1 MKRAVSRVIFLMLAA
16 MVGAGYGKEGVGH
29 IGDIVTILFDGV
41 NSEKVRELAAYV
53 SQGMD
58 MGFGMK
64 PVNLADKGSSFLNTL
79 RAELGSLEGLG
90 AHREF
95 AHWRMEGGIPEGFLN
110 MLERQRPGCRQ
121 RVVELWKEF
130 VATRREAVKQVMH
143 LSGPNADRVAQSIA
157 SMMNDIHVLGDHT
170 TKDILGLRPMGNVV
184 RDYIESLD
192 LILGKDNGIAER
204 IKLEV
209 RHIPSTLTHQERAGR
224 ILTIL
229 ERYRGEMCPRI
240 YKVMSRFG
248 FDGYYRRLN
257 YQELRALTK
266 ISGTLGASGI
276 QQGTSAAQYLRQ
288 RGRVQ
293 RVKIGGREITKI
305 DLPVV
310 VDNHELYLRD
320 PYLAKHPDKLNVST
334 VTKGR
339 TLPTKVYKGAQGVAS
354 FIASPLGEGVT
365 AGVLS
370 FAISEGSTIIR
381 YRQGKLEDDQFRF
394 ETAFNSGKAVAEGST
409 ICILSSAFAEAP
421 MVLSLG
427 AMIIGGVAVE
437 QAGGLVWRA
446 IDREVGDFPGVTEDE
461 LFFGVSDE
469 VKRRRPIWDDGFI
482 DGLEKRTRQ
491 GGDPLKKAE
500 DEQLWKKGNPFF

>member
-1 MKRAVSRVIFLMLAA
+1 MKRAVSRVIFFILAT
-16 MVGAGYGKEGVGH
+16 MVGAGYVKAGA
-29 IGDIVTILFDGV
+29 IITILFDGLD
-41 NSEKVRELAAYV
+41 SEKVRELAAYV

-58 MGFGMK
+58 MGSGMK

-79 RAELGSLEGLG
+79 CAEFGTLKGLG
-90 AHREF
+90 PRREF
-95 AHWRMEGGIPEGFLN
+95 APWGMNDVIPEDFLN
-110 MLERQRPGCRQ
+110 IIEQQRPGCRR
-121 RVVELWKEF
+121 RVVELWNEF

-143 LSGPNADRVAQSIA
+143 LSGPHADRVAQSLA
-157 SMMNDIHVLGDHT
+157 SMMNDIHVLSGHIPT
-170 TKDILGLRPMGNVV
+170 GTLGVRSIGNVV
-184 RDYIESLD
+184 YDYIESLNW
-192 LILGKDNGIAER
+192 ILGKDNSISRR
-204 IKLEV
+204 IKFEI
-209 RHIPSTLTHQERAGR
+209 RHIPSTLTNQESAGR

-229 ERYRGEMCPRI
+229 KRYSGEMCPRI
-240 YKVMSRFG
+240 YKEMSRSG

-257 YQELRALTK
+257 YQGLRALTK

-320 PYLAKHPDKLNVST
+320 PYLAKHPDNLNVST

-409 ICILSSAFAEAP
+409 ICILSSAFTEAP

-491 GGDPLKKAE
+491 GGDPLKKGE